1 MIKKKAIP
9 FFLLSL
15 IIFLS
20 GCTELGR
27 RGGDEPDTKTE
38 FVLGTVVT
46 VQIYD
51 HASEALFDKI
61 FDRLREIEEK
71 MTINQENSEVLEVN
85 KNAGI
90 DFVHVSED
98 TFHVIQRGKIFSE
111 LSRGRFDISIGP
123 LVKLWNIGTEEA
135 RVPSRE
141 EIDQKKQLVDYR
153 DVLLNESEKS
163 VMLKKEGM
171 FLDLGGIA
179 KGFAAD
185 EIVKIFEE
193 NHVESG
199 LINVGGNV
207 FAHGN
212 RLDGADWRI
221 GIRNPSSSSSAGDYI
236 GIISVSDKTVVT
248 SGIYERYFEE
258 DGKRYHHIL
267 DPETGY
273 PVENNLVSV
282 TVIGEHSVDADALST
297 AVFSLGL
304 EEGMKLIQELEDTEA
319 IWITKENQVYVTPG
333 LLDHFELTHPQF
345 TLVK

>member
-1 MIKKKAIP
+1 MKKKTIA
-9 FFLLSL
+9 FFLLFF

-20 GCTELGR
+20 GCTGENQKGN
-27 RGGDEPDTKTE
+27 EPEARTE

-71 MTINQENSEVLEVN
+71 MTINKEDSEVLKVN

-90 DFVHVSED
+90 DFVKVSED
-98 TFHVIQRGKIFSE
+98 TFHVIQKGKIFSE

-135 RVPSRE
+135 RVPSQE
-141 EIDQKKQLVDYR
+141 EIDQKKQLIDYR

-163 VMLKKEGM
+163 VMLKRKGM
-171 FLDLGGIA
+171 ILDLGGIA

-185 EIVKIFEE
+185 EIVKIFKE
-193 NHVESG
+193 NHVERG

-207 FAHGN
+207 FAYGS
-212 RLDGADWRI
+212 RPDGADWKI
-221 GIRNPSSSSSAGDYI
+221 GIRNPFSSEQDYI
-236 GIISVSDKTVVT
+236 GIVSVSDKTVVT
-248 SGIYERYFEE
+248 SGVYERYFEE
-258 DGKRYHHIL
+258 GGKRYHHIL

-282 TVIGEHSVDADALST
+282 TIVGERSIDADALST

-304 EEGMKLIQELEDTEA
+304 EEGMKFIQETENTEA
-319 IWITKENQVYVTPG
+319 IWITKDNQVYVSPG
-333 LLDHFELTHPQF
+333 LFQHFELTHPQF